1 MKDVSHVMSEK
12 AIWHAY
18 ISVTYLTNMCFF
30 IRHVPTWVWD
40 WSTELWADFAGLSLV
55 LCMCFFLIKNLIL
68 GFAMAFYFQKQKVNI
83 FKVSNIKT

>member
-1 MKDVSHVMSEK
+1 
-12 AIWHAY
+12 
-18 ISVTYLTNMCFF
+18 MCFF

-68 GFAMAFYFQKQKVNI
+68 GFAMAFYFL
-83 FKVSNIKT
+83 FSKTKSKYIYGVQYEDLTHVCMCVCAQLLSCV